1 VRLPPAGREG
11 DERWR
16 QFSLL
21 LPSEQQHEKE
31 WHGVLA
37 LGEGSGGR
45 ATAWVKVDENDTII
59 DVRDVCP
66 TFVSVELTII

>member
-16 QFSLL
+16 QFRLL
-21 LPSEQQHEKE
+21 LPSEQQHEKD

-45 ATAWVKVDENDTII
+45 ATAWVKVDENDTIV
-59 DVRDVCP
+59 DVRDLCLNSIP
-66 TFVSVELTII
+66 IELTII